1 MTDDDLDRMQTCLP
15 DCVEI
20 YGPYRPRHAADC
32 RHDDIGLLVA
42 EVRRLRDGIRR
53 EIARQQAVVDE
64 ARDGGPEDPAVVA
77 RHLAARAAATS
88 PRRRLLDEGDSE
100 GL

>member
-20 YGPYRPRHAADC
+20 YGPYRPRHAPDC

-64 ARDGGPEDPAVVA
+64 ARDGGPEDPAVWA
-77 RHLAARAAATS
+77 RHFAASRTATS
-88 PRRRLLDEGDSE
+88 LRALLEDEEDNDG
-100 GL
+100 